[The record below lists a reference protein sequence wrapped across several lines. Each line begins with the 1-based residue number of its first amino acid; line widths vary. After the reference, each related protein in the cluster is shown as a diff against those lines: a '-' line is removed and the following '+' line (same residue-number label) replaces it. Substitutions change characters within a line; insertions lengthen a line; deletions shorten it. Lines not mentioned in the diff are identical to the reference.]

1 MHDADKSKEQL
12 IRELEAL
19 RQQHATREDA
29 LPTHRLQTA
38 ELHQLYQT
46 AHIGLCVIDTDMR
59 FLRINQVLA
68 DINGKSIAEHV
79 GNTLQHVIPDIA
91 PQIESIHRDV
101 IASGAPCLGIE
112 VVGETSA
119 EPGVRRH
126 YLGNHYPLK
135 SAHVTVIGVGVVA
148 EEITERLRLRASE
161 ARYRH
166 LVDTIPHGIE
176 DIDMSGTIV
185 FANKALHRQY
195 DYPEGALIGMNILD
209 LAAGDDERESLRQR
223 LELLAHGQLTPTP
236 SFRRKRTKTGEV
248 IDVEVAWN
256 YRRDPQGHITGVT
269 SVITDTTARKRTEE
283 ALQSSEKRFR
293 DLVEGSIQGIV
304 IHRDFTPLFVNQALA
319 TMFGYQT
326 PEDILRLETI
336 ESLAAPHERARWR
349 QYKEARLRGENAPTD
364 FEYQAVRKDGTL
376 IWVENKVRVVLWE
389 DAPAIQSTAYD
400 ITVRKQTEAALQQAH
415 DALETRVAEC
425 TADLQRLNEHLHTE
439 ITERQRAGAQVR
451 QSHEQLRALS
461 TRLLSIQEEER
472 RRIAGEVHDELGQAL
487 TALKLDLAWL
497 DRHLPGQSEPCHQ
510 KTAAMMQLL
519 DTTIHTVRR
528 IAATLRPRILD
539 DLGLVAA
546 LEWQVQEFR
555 ARTAVACALTIDMEE
570 SGLDAARSTAVFRIL
585 QEALTNAARHAHATT
600 IDVSLRTKGET
611 LHLEVRDNGSGISD
625 KAMRNPQSLGL
636 FGMRERLRPWGGA
649 LNIQGSQGQGT
660 IITVELP
667 LDETERV
674 R

>member
-1 MHDADKSKEQL
+1 MKTRTEISDDTGKAAIVRDIERTATEAYGAGTFEEALHVLALQARVMVGAHQCAISYIPGGDFRVATHTHSFSKKYAKYNSYDVMPTGAGIWGVIVKNKVAVRMTHEELVCHPQWKNFSGLKDNRGLEHPPMRGWLAVPIIHHDGKFLGVLQVSDKCDNDFTQDDQDILTRLAQMILPTFELQYVNEQL
-12 IRELEAL
+12 QRE
-19 RQQHATREDA
+19 
-29 LPTHRLQTA
+29 
-38 ELHQLYQT
+38 
-46 AHIGLCVIDTDMR
+46 V
-59 FLRINQVLA
+59 
-68 DINGKSIAEHV
+68 
-79 GNTLQHVIPDIA
+79 
-91 PQIESIHRDV
+91 
-101 IASGAPCLGIE
+101 
-112 VVGETSA
+112 
-119 EPGVRRH
+119 
-126 YLGNHYPLK
+126 
-135 SAHVTVIGVGVVA
+135 
-148 EEITERLRLRASE
+148 TERTQA
-161 ARYRH
+161 
-166 LVDTIPHGIE
+166 
-176 DIDMSGTIV
+176 
-185 FANKALHRQY
+185 
-195 DYPEGALIGMNILD
+195 
-209 LAAGDDERESLRQR
+209 
-223 LELLAHGQLTPTP
+223 
-236 SFRRKRTKTGEV
+236 
-248 IDVEVAWN
+248 
-256 YRRDPQGHITGVT
+256 
-269 SVITDTTARKRTEE
+269 EE

-349 QYKEARLRGENAPTD
+349 QYKEARLRGEYAPTD

-389 DAPAIQSTAYD
+389 GAPAIQSTAYD

-415 DALETRVAEC
+415 DALETRVAER

-510 KTAAMMQLL
+510 KTATMMQLL

-555 ARTAVACALTIDMEE
+555 ARTAIACALTIDMEE

-600 IDVSLRTKGET
+600 IDVSLRTEGET